1 MKFMRYLYEDTRTLY
16 DVFRR
21 GARVSSIFTFPNRQ
35 RPSICQANPLTCPD
49 IDNGPC
55 LGWREDPTKQYQWMR
70 YEETLL
76 RAQNLGSGLVALGLK
91 PTPDTLVGVYG
102 QNSPE
107 WVLSEYALYSFSM
120 VIVPLYDTL
129 GPEACN
135 YIINQGINT
144 LVMIVLSV
152 FCLFSTQHNTSYM

>member
-1 MKFMRYLYEDTRTLY
+1 M
-16 DVFRR
+16 
-21 GARVSSIFTFPNRQ
+21 
-35 RPSICQANPLTCPD
+35 
-49 IDNGPC
+49 
-55 LGWREDPTKQYQWMR
+55 GWREDPTKQYQWMR

-107 WVLSEYALYSFSM
+107 WVLSEYALYSYSM

-135 YIINQGINT
+135 YIINQGKT
-144 LVMIVLSV
+144 KLP
-152 FCLFSTQHNTSYM
+152 F